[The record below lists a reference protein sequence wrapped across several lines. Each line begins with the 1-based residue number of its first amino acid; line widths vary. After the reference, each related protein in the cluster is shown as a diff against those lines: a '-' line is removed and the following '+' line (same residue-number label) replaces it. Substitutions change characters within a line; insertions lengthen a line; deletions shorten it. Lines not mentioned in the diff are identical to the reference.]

1 MKTSKK
7 WGWLM
12 NQKKGFSLVELMV
25 VIAITGIIAAISSL
39 NLVTGL
45 PKYRLKRASR
55 DITSRLRQA
64 RSTAIKTSSTIIIQF
79 DTGRHS
85 YSIDNKLYPATD
97 GNTNNAL
104 SSYYGNG
111 LSFDRGNYNPGSSVT
126 FPSERVTFNSRGIC
140 LSLGSIYLSNN
151 KGDVNKIA
159 ISRAGRIR
167 LTRWFDGENWQ

>member
-1 MKTSKK
+1 
-7 WGWLM
+7 M

-25 VIAITGIIAAISSL
+25 VIAIIGIIAATSSL
-39 NLVTGL
+39 NFATGL

-64 RSTAIKTSSTIIIQF
+64 RTKAIKTSSTVIVQF
-79 DTGRHS
+79 DSGNNS

-104 SSYYGNG
+104 SSYYGSS

-140 LSLGSIYLSNN
+140 PSLGSIYLSNN
-151 KGDVNKIA
+151 EGDVNKIA

-167 LTRWFDGENWQ
+167 LTKWYSGENWQ

>member
-1 MKTSKK
+1 
-7 WGWLM
+7 M

-25 VIAITGIIAAISSL
+25 VIAIIGIIAAISSL

-85 YSIDNKLYPATD
+85 YNIDGKLYP
-97 GNTNNAL
+97 GSGQSTNNAL
-104 SSYYGNG
+104 SSYYGSG
-111 LSFDRGNYNPGSSVT
+111 LSFDRGNYKSGNAVT
-126 FPSERVTFNSRGIC
+126 FPSEKVTFNSRGISP
-140 LSLGSIYLSNN
+140 SLGSIYLSNN
-151 KGDVNKIA
+151 QGDVNKIA

-167 LTRWFDGENWQ
+167 LTRWFGGENWH

>member
-1 MKTSKK
+1 M
-7 WGWLM
+7 LM

-25 VIAITGIIAAISSL
+25 VIAIIGIIAAISSL

-64 RSTAIKTSSTIIIQF
+64 RSTAIKTNATVVIQF

-104 SSYYGNG
+104 SSYYGSG
-111 LSFDRGNYNPGSSVT
+111 LSFDRGSYTSGNSVT
-126 FPSERVTFNSRGIC
+126 FPGERVTFNSRGISP
-140 LSLGSIYLSNN
+140 SLGSIYLSNN
-151 KGDVNKIA
+151 QGDVNKIA

-167 LTRWFDGENWQ
+167 LTKWYGGENWH

>member
-1 MKTSKK
+1 
-7 WGWLM
+7 M

-25 VIAITGIIAAISSL
+25 VIAIISIIAAISSL

-64 RSTAIKTSSTIIIQF
+64 RSTAIKTSSTVIVQF
-79 DTGRHS
+79 DSGNNS
-85 YSIDNKLYPATD
+85 YSIDNKLYPATG

-104 SSYYGNG
+104 SSYYGSG
-111 LSFDRGNYNPGSSVT
+111 LSFDRGNYGSGNPVT

-140 LSLGSIYLSNN
+140 PSLGSIYLSNN
-151 KGDVNKIA
+151 EGDVNKIA

-167 LTRWFDGENWQ
+167 LTKWYGSENWH